1 MCFVERA
8 VRIKQIQ
15 VLSSHTRTMPLSLA
29 EVKTSLTGSYWGRD
43 KGVVKQNKTTC
54 FLYCCAIRCLQGVK
68 SLCKG
73 QIRQCDGRGR
83 EGSSSLNANKKRTGK
98 E

>member
-43 KGVVKQNKTTC
+43 KGVVKQNKIKQLVFFTVV
-54 FLYCCAIRCLQGVK
+54 QSGVFKESKVCVRDK
-68 SLCKG
+68 SDSVMVEGGKG
-73 QIRQCDGRGR
+73 A
-83 EGSSSLNANKKRTGK
+83 LV
-98 E
+98 

>member
-43 KGVVKQNKTTC
+43 KCVVKQNKIKQLVFFTVV
-54 FLYCCAIRCLQGVK
+54 QSGVFKESKVCVRDK
-68 SLCKG
+68 SDSVMVEGGKG
-73 QIRQCDGRGR
+73 A
-83 EGSSSLNANKKRTGK
+83 LV
-98 E
+98 